1 MRLINVE
8 TMQLHYLPNADIVE
22 IEYATLSHT
31 WGQDETTYQK
41 WHDAQARESDDT
53 KKVRDACKV
62 VKESLGLQW
71 LWVDTCCINKA
82 DEDEVNEAVNSN
94 FLWYQSSRVCLA
106 YLSDV
111 PTANTNDNELL
122 SFQFRHSRWF
132 TRGWTLSELL
142 APPQLV
148 LYAAD
153 WTVLG
158 RRDDSLADLIS
169 LIVGID
175 QAYLSGRKNVQQA
188 SFGTRMSWISGR
200 RTARVEDMAYCML
213 GILDIEMSI
222 QYGEREKAM
231 SRLEER
237 IKQKVA
243 AGTGSPSSAASG
255 RAGRRRADIEL
266 EEEAPSTKD
275 IIKVIGDKGR
285 NIEYVDNSLSENR

>member
-122 SFQFRHSRWF
+122 SFQVRHSQWF

-142 APPQLV
+142 APPQLI

-169 LIVGID
+169 VIVGID

-213 GILDIEMSI
+213 GILDIEMNI
-222 QYGEREKAM
+222 QYGEGEKAM

-243 AGTGSPSSAASG
+243 ARIGSPSSAASG
-255 RAGRRRADIEL
+255 RAGRRRANIEL
-266 EEEAPSTKD
+266 EEEAPGTKD

-285 NIEYVDNSLSENR
+285 NVEYIDNSLSGKR